1 MINQHIID
9 ISLYILFSGRDYK
22 ALAQIALYLLGPY
35 LSPEE
40 VAVWVALS
48 KVFIMCYSG
57 HYDITKKTQCQAL
70 CYDFVRKA
78 TSVFPELKRK
88 LKIHLFLHLP
98 ECLEKF
104 GPTSCYSA
112 ER

>member
-1 MINQHIID
+1 
-9 ISLYILFSGRDYK
+9 
-22 ALAQIALYLLGPY
+22 
-35 LSPEE
+35 
-40 VAVWVALS
+40 
-48 KVFIMCYSG
+48 MCYSC

-70 CYDFVRKA
+70 CYDFVSKA

-104 GPTSCYSA
+104 GSTSRYSA
-112 ER
+112 ERLYCILVSDVCVCVRVCVHNEYVCVYVCMCVHVWYV